1 MSNTLRFL
9 SRPYTVSYEVTSS
22 CDLGCY
28 FCSARLKEFGRH
40 DLGTAG
46 AIRILDALIQEQV
59 LSVFLTGG
67 EPLLRS
73 DIVDL
78 VRHCTANGVNTLVS
92 TCGVGI
98 DRVLAVALFDA
109 GLDEVQVSIHGVGAL
124 HDQTVGVPGAFEA
137 AMEGVDAFLSAG
149 MRVTVAAVTTRRNV
163 QHLPALARAAADM
176 GVHHFRAQRLMPHS
190 HELLEEI
197 PPREEFVKVTHEL
210 AEMNRALP
218 SLAVHVHATP
228 GLLDEGP
235 DVFDKREPSIVHP
248 LTHTC
253 SAGKTSM
260 GILSNGD
267 CVPCLELKD
276 PEFLCGNMLSD
287 SLEAVW
293 NAGPMKLLRDAGP
306 ATYQGRCGE
315 CELRWSCYSAR
326 CVAYHLDGNLLGDD
340 ISCYAL
346 QAERDT

>member
-1 MSNTLRFL
+1 MSYTLQFL

-40 DLGTAG
+40 DLGTAE
-46 AIRILDALIQEQV
+46 AIRILDTLIQEQV
-59 LSVFLTGG
+59 LSIFLTGG

-78 VRHCTANGVNTLVS
+78 VRHCTSNGVNTLVS
-92 TCGVGI
+92 TCGVGVG
-98 DRVLAVALFDA
+98 RVLATALFDA
-109 GLDEVQVSIHGVGAL
+109 GLDEAQVSIHGVGTL
-124 HDQTVGVPGAFEA
+124 HDQIVGVPGAFEA

-149 MRVTVAAVTTRRNV
+149 MRVTVAAVAARRNIHWLPELAREVAQVGV
-163 QHLPALARAAADM
+163 QH
-176 GVHHFRAQRLMPHS
+176 FRVQRLMPHS
-190 HELLEEI
+190 QELLRQVA
-197 PPREEFVKVTHEL
+197 PKSEF
-210 AEMNRALP
+210 
-218 SLAVHVHATP
+218 LAVARELVQIDYEPSEFEIHIHSTP
-228 GLLDEGP
+228 GLLDES
-235 DVFDKREPSIVHP
+235 DVFEKREPSIVHP

-276 PEFLCGNMLSD
+276 AEFLCGNLLSD
-287 SLEAVW
+287 SLESVW

-306 ATYQGRCGE
+306 ATYKGRCAE

-326 CVAYHLDGNLLGDD
+326 CVAYHLNGNLLGDD
-340 ISCYAL
+340 ISCYVL